1 MVRNRKKEEINDFG
15 WKRDDYEIYLD
26 EFPPTLKYLFKQV
39 DSTHAGYKNPCHQ
52 SKIKKREIVSLHYT
66 CLCYSR

>member
-26 EFPPTLKYLFKQV
+26 EFPPTLKKPR
-39 DSTHAGYKNPCHQ
+39 TAI
-52 SKIKKREIVSLHYT
+52 IKD
-66 CLCYSR
+66 